1 MTIGQE
7 HLKLNSAARRGYDLL
22 PVARNRERMDDLAKK
37 LAADT
42 RCKVEILAAYL
53 TNSNDLTGGERI
65 LRDDSRV
72 TLLVNNAAVGTT
84 APLLNSDV
92 ADMNRMITLIGGL
105 IEVVK

>member
-22 PVARNRERMDDLAKK
+22 PVARNGEHMDDLAKE

-42 RCKVEILAAYL
+42 RRKVEILAADL
-53 TNSNDLTGGERI
+53 GNSNDLIGVERI
-65 LRDDSRV
+65 LHDDSRV
-72 TLLVNNAAVGTT
+72 ALLVNNAGVGTI

-92 ADMNRMITLIGGL
+92 ADMNLTITLIGGL
-105 IEVVK
+105 TEVVK